1 MYVCVLTRG
10 SMFVNGVMIEI
21 VLFCGTKYR
30 NFAVCLSDF
39 PFLLSSCFPF
49 DLRLHVDID
58 VFYFTTTF

>member
-1 MYVCVLTRG
+1 
-10 SMFVNGVMIEI
+10 MFVNGVMIEI

-49 DLRLHVDID
+49 ELR
-58 VFYFTTTF
+58 